1 MKNWKWIILV
11 LGVSITA
18 TAWAS
23 GLKLQP
29 GLWQLTTKMTV
40 SGMPFA
46 MPPRTLTLKKCLT
59 RDQIQHPWREY
70 QKRKNCKQSGLKLTG
85 NSASWQ
91 LACTGENAMQGEGS
105 MRIDSPTKY
114 HGQMTMTGRDGGQ
127 TMKTHV
133 EFSAHRVG
141 ACKDGGR

>member
-23 GLKLQP
+23 RLKLQP

-59 RDQIQHPWREY
+59 HDQIQHPWREY

-91 LACTGENAMQGEGS
+91 LACTGENAMQVEGS

-114 HGQMTMTGRDGGQ
+114 HGQMTMTGRVGGQ